1 MTFLA
6 AASQRPWGDVCH
18 IKDRWGQLF
27 QVCFF
32 GLLLSETSIQD
43 KQVEGERGST
53 WERKQPLAPLEK
65 RSVGSF
71 PSTSVLW
78 KLSMPSFSCHSTV
91 AFRGWVHP
99 PPLPSLF
106 WIRSK
111 MLEARLQVPNQPRQQ
126 HPALSNNNQIL
137 PRCNFYAKKWQS
149 QSVAW
154 ILSWILYRI
163 KKIDRKVIVDRSWI
177 RVREWQLN
185 D

>member
-99 PPLPSLF
+99 PPSLPFSELEVKCWKPDYKCPISLVSSIQLF
-106 WIRSK
+106 LITTKFYRGATFTPRNDNRSQWP
-111 MLEARLQVPNQPRQQ
+111 EFCHGFCTV
-126 HPALSNNNQIL
+126 
-137 PRCNFYAKKWQS
+137 
-149 QSVAW
+149 
-154 ILSWILYRI
+154 
-163 KKIDRKVIVDRSWI
+163 
-177 RVREWQLN
+177 
-185 D
+185 